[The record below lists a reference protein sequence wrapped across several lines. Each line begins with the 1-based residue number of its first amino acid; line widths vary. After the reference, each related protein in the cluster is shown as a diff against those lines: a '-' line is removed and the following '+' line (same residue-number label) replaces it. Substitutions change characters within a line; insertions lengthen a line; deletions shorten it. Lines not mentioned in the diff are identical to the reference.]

1 MTAQTHTGVCT
12 NTGVCSGNKDGEGDK
27 GDGGC
32 RVNGKRDINSQEQK
46 QKMTG
51 EIRREIQQ
59 QQQPWERWSVDRETR
74 GVVRGSFTISN
85 GREWIDC
92 GELRRE

>member
-12 NTGVCSGNKDGEGDK
+12 NTGVCSGNKDGEADK
-27 GDGGC
+27 RRGGRREC

-51 EIRREIQQ
+51 EIRREIQRR
-59 QQQPWERWSVDRETR
+59 QQPWERWSVDRETR
-74 GVVRGSFTISN
+74 EAARGEFYHLK
-85 GREWIDC
+85 WP
-92 GELRRE
+92 